1 MIDPFVSG
9 VYAGNPDR
17 LSMRAALKKVRTIC
31 QMWWLLEIVQMIM

>member
-17 LSMRAALKKVRTIC
+17 LSMRAALKKVRTVG
-31 QMWWLLEIVQMIM
+31 QKYWLLESVQMIM